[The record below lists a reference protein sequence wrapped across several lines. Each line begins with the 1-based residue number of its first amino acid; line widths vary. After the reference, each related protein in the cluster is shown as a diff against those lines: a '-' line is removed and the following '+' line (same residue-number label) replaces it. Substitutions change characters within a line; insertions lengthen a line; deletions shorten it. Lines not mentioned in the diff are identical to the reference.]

1 MQIEFTNIRYD
12 DKYIYA
18 LGEDLLTGTKKNIR
32 ISRTDDKDFWCEDG
46 YETVFFRGAVVLM
59 ATLIDTGNLQSKM
72 SFMWE

>member
-18 LGEDLLTGTKKNIR
+18 LGEDLLTRNKKHIR
-32 ISRTDDKDFWCEDG
+32 ISRTDGTDFWCENG
-46 YETVFFRGAVVLM
+46 YETVFCRGADVLV
-59 ATLIDTGNLQSKM
+59 SKLRRKNKLTKEE

>member
-1 MQIEFTNIRYD
+1 MQIKFRDIHYD

-18 LGEDLLTGTKKNIR
+18 FGEDLLTGTKKNIR

-46 YETVFFRGAVVLM
+46 YETVFFRGASALY
-59 ATLIDTGNLQSKM
+59 SKLALKNKLNKEE

>member
-18 LGEDLLTGTKKNIR
+18 LGEDLLTRNKKHIR
-32 ISRTDDKDFWCEDG
+32 ISRTDGTDFWCEGD
-46 YETVFFRGAVVLM
+46 YETVFYRGAAVLV
-59 ATLIDTGNLQSKM
+59 SKLRRKNKLSKEE

>member
-1 MQIEFTNIRYD
+1 MQIKFWDIHYD

-18 LGEDLLTGTKKNIR
+18 FGEDLLTGTKKNVK

-59 ATLIDTGNLQSKM
+59 ATLIDKGKLPSKM
-72 SFMWE
+72 SFMLE

>member
-32 ISRTDDKDFWCEDG
+32 ISRTDDKDFWCENG

-59 ATLIDTGNLQSKM
+59 YNLKTKHKLKKVE

>member
-32 ISRTDDKDFWCEDG
+32 ISRTDDKDFWCENG
-46 YETVFFRGAVVLM
+46 YETVFLRGAVVLM
-59 ATLIDTGNLQSKM
+59 YNLKTKHKLKKVE

>member
-32 ISRTDDKDFWCEDG
+32 ISRTDGTDFWCENG
-46 YETVFFRGAVVLM
+46 YETVFYRGAAALV
-59 ATLIDTGNLQSKM
+59 SKLRRKNKLSKEE